1 VDAHS
6 TMSPVTGVMA
16 YLKAFRGDGIEDRR
30 RPNQTVGIAFLV
42 AALAVALIGLKWMGS
57 GSGTVSA
64 AGNGGWRLGGYVEA
78 SGGTTTIPLS
88 PAAQAVQVG
97 AQGPGSTDDRSGST
111 VTSML
116 PDGTPI
122 VISGPGSSSSSTGST
137 GSPSTGPGGTT
148 RTTKPV
154 EGTTTSFTT
163 VESTDPPTT
172 PTTEPPT
179 TEPPTTEPPTTE
191 PPTTDP
197 TTNETAP

>member
-1 VDAHS
+1 
-6 TMSPVTGVMA
+6 MSPVTGVMA

-111 VTSML
+111 VTSVL

-122 VISGPGSSSSSTGST
+122 VISGPDPSSSSTGST

-154 EGTTTSFTT
+154 EGSTTSFTT
-163 VESTDPPTT
+163 VESTDPSTT
-172 PTTEPPT
+172 PTTEDTTTT
-179 TEPPTTEPPTTE
+179 TEDTTTSTSEETT
-191 PPTTDP
+191 TT
-197 TTNETAP
+197 TETAP

>member
-1 VDAHS
+1 
-6 TMSPVTGVMA
+6 MSPVTGVMA

-30 RPNQTVGIAFLV
+30 RPNQTVGIGFLI

-57 GSGTVSA
+57 GGGTVSA
-64 AGNGGWRLGGYVEA
+64 AGDGGWRLGGYVEA
-78 SGGTTTIPLS
+78 SGGTTTIPMS

-97 AQGPGSTDDRSGST
+97 AQGPGSTEDRSGST

-137 GSPSTGPGGTT
+137 GSSSTGPGGTT

-154 EGTTTSFTT
+154 EGSTTSFTT

-172 PTTEPPT
+172 PTTEDTTTT
-179 TEPPTTEPPTTE
+179 TEDTTTSTSEETT
-191 PPTTDP
+191 TT
-197 TTNETAP
+197 TETAP